1 MSDRPLLTCVIAV
14 FNGERYLPEAIESVL
29 VQEGHTV
36 EIVVVD
42 DGSTDGTRDAVQRFG
57 KRVQY
62 VHQDNAGPASA
73 RNRGIGHA
81 AGELIAFLDADD
93 LWHPNKTTVQA
104 TRFQE
109 RPALVACTTHVQ
121 NFVSA
126 DDGPGA
132 DIAADPM
139 LSRTQPGTASTFVA
153 HRSLFDTV
161 GLLEPQYKHRD
172 IQDLIVRATDA
183 GLTVETLPDVLVS
196 RRIHTHNMS
205 WSRSGEDQLEL
216 VAITRS
222 RLARRRASRT

>member
-42 DGSTDGTRDAVQRFG
+42 DGSTDGTRCAVQRFG

-139 LSRTQPGTASTFVA
+139 LSRAQPGTAST
-153 HRSLFDTV
+153 
-161 GLLEPQYKHRD
+161 
-172 IQDLIVRATDA
+172 
-183 GLTVETLPDVLVS
+183 
-196 RRIHTHNMS
+196 
-205 WSRSGEDQLEL
+205 
-216 VAITRS
+216 
-222 RLARRRASRT
+222 